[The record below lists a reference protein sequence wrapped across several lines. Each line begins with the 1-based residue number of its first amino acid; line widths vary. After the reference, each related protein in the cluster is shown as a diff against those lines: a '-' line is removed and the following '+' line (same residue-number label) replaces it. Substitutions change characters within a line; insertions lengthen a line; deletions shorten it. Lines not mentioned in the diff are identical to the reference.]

1 MKKNLLLLWAISM
14 PWLSAYADD
23 VPAMLVQQR
32 DGATQEVSID
42 KVRSIKFDG
51 GQMLILHRD
60 NSVLSL
66 ALDDI
71 EQITFSSVATAIEA
85 LTSDASGTVTITN
98 LAGEVIYQGSSKDD
112 AHFPASLSGTYIITL
127 DGQSHKVNIK

>member
-1 MKKNLLLLWAISM
+1 M
-14 PWLSAYADD
+14 PWLCAYADD

-32 DGATQEVSID
+32 DGGTQEVSID
-42 KVRSIKFDG
+42 RVRSIKFDG

-71 EQITFSSVATAIEA
+71 EQITFSSVAAAIET
-85 LTSDASGTVTITN
+85 LTSDASGTVTITS

-112 AHFPASLSGTYIITL
+112 AHFPASLRGTYIITL

>member
-1 MKKNLLLLWAISM
+1 MKKNLLLPLAIAM
-14 PWLSAYADD
+14 PWLSAFADD
-23 VPAMLVQQR
+23 VPSMLVQQR
-32 DGATQEVSID
+32 DGGKLEVSIEEI
-42 KVRSIKFDG
+42 RSIKFDG

-60 NSVLSL
+60 NTTQSL

-71 EQITFSSVATAIEA
+71 EQITFGSVAAAIEA
-85 LTSDASGTVTITN
+85 LTHDASGTLTITS
-98 LAGEVIYQGSSKDD
+98 LAGEVIYQGSAQAD